1 LLDQVQAGGKTNWRD
16 AALVGAVA
24 KRCGFHGADMSH
36 VDLKGAQFL
45 RCDFG
50 QCDMRSALLTDST
63 FSHCGLY
70 RSNLRGADA
79 AGAEFFRCLCRKT
92 DFTGAR
98 LPAAALVQSE
108 CSGSIPPDGD
118 ALR

>member
-1 LLDQVQAGGKTNWRD
+1 MAQ
-16 AALVGAVA
+16 
-24 KRCGFHGADMSH
+24 RCGFHSADLSQD
-36 VDLKGAQFL
+36 DLQGAQFL

-70 RSNLRGADA
+70 RSNLSRVEAGGAQ
-79 AGAEFFRCLCRKT
+79 FFRCLCRKT

-98 LPAAALVQSE
+98 LLGAAFVQSE
-108 CSGSIPPDGD
+108 STGSIPPEGNGPQ
-118 ALR
+118 ARSRT